1 MAITESVKS
10 PVGNADRGTRKCSQ
24 AGRWLRQQA
33 TRERRLLGFAACFGI
48 LAGGL
53 TVAQLVL
60 AAWVISEAI
69 ASPAALGELIWPFVG
84 LLALLGARVL
94 ATGAQELL
102 AQRASQRLR
111 QAIRGEVLTALETLG
126 PVRAARYH
134 SAELAQRWVEQ
145 VEALEGYF
153 ARFHVQMRLVVITPL
168 VILVIVLSQDWL
180 AAILLALTA
189 PLIPLFMALVGMGAE
204 SLNRDQFQAV
214 SRLSRHFVDRVRAIT
229 TLRLF
234 GLGDLA
240 TREVTLVADDYRK
253 RSLRTLRLAFL
264 SSAVLEFFASVS
276 IAVVAIYIGFGLLG
290 DIPIGPADELTLFSA
305 LVILL
310 LAPEFFQPLRTLSQ
324 FYHDR
329 ASALAASETLME
341 ILAAADTAPPRHA
354 DPVEKP
360 APRDA
365 ADSPTTDELLRL
377 TEVCLS
383 HPERGQVLGP
393 LGLALMEGE
402 VLVIS
407 GTSGAGK
414 STLLQVMAGFVAP
427 DDGIRH
433 IRARLRLAWMDQR
446 PLLMQGSLADNLRI
460 TAPEASDA
468 DITLAL
474 ERAGLKTVLAALPQG
489 IDTPLGEG
497 GRGLSG
503 GQAQRLALARV
514 FLSDAALV
522 LLDEPTAS
530 LDAET
535 ERHLIAGFQWLSTQG
550 RTLVIA
556 THHPALIAMATSHL
570 VLEEGQILPMAV
582 TTATATRQ
590 QHEPTGDRA

>member
-329 ASALAASETLME
+329 AAALAASETLME
-341 ILAAADTAPPRHA
+341 ILAAADGAPTRHA
-354 DPVEKP
+354 DPVAKP
-360 APRDA
+360 APGDA
-365 ADSPTTDELLRL
+365 AASATDELLRL

-393 LGLALMEGE
+393 LDLALMEGE
-402 VLVIS
+402 VLVFS
-407 GTSGAGK
+407 GASGAGK
-414 STLLQVMAGFVAP
+414 STLLQVIAGFVAP
-427 DDGIRH
+427 DSGQRQI
-433 IRARLRLAWMDQR
+433 APSTQLAWMDQR

-460 TAPEASDA
+460 TAPLASDA
-468 DITLAL
+468 EITRAL
-474 ERAGLKTVLAALPQG
+474 ERAGLEAVLAALPHG

-535 ERHLIAGFQWLSTQG
+535 ERHLIAGFEGLSAQG

-556 THHPALIAMATSHL
+556 THHPALIAMATCHL
-570 VLEEGQILPMAV
+570 VLEEGRILPV
-582 TTATATRQ
+582 TAGATSQ
-590 QHEPTGDRA
+590 QEDERDTSRD